1 MKYQDQVRALLRFY
15 IKFSNL
21 GSALLL
27 LIYSRETHAVW
38 SHETKPPG
46 FCAHMPTVHIPIQF
60 LVVTTLAVNIPHE
73 GATRRR
79 LISNIGHDH
88 PNSHILQ

>member
-1 MKYQDQVRALLRFY
+1 MKYQDQVRASLRSY

-21 GSALLL
+21 GGSLLL
-27 LIYSRETHAVW
+27 LTYSRETHAVW

-46 FCAHMPTVHIPIQF
+46 LCAHMPTVHVPIQF
-60 LVVTTLAVNIPHE
+60 LVVTALAVNISHE

-79 LISNIGHDH
+79 LISNIRHDH
-88 PNSHILQ
+88 PDSHILQ